1 MAGRPRLLARK
12 PCRAIL
18 AICRTFSLSL
28 CSSVSWASL
37 TRRGELERRCAR
49 KRQRTLPRAS
59 VPFTRETTELT
70 DLQELS
76 KADEGTRTLDLL
88 HGKCERPFVPVRSR
102 SVN

>member
-1 MAGRPRLLARK
+1 MGLVDVEAN
-12 PCRAIL
+12 
-18 AICRTFSLSL
+18 
-28 CSSVSWASL
+28 
-37 TRRGELERRCAR
+37 LERRCAR

-88 HGKCERPFVPVRSR
+88 HGKQTL
-102 SVN
+102 